1 MRLTQIQFFLAV
13 VESGSIRAAAR
24 KLGVSAPAVTKSVRE
39 LEEELHVQLFERT
52 QHGVVATRVGR
63 AFTARAHVV
72 QSELRKAEEECEEF
86 AGGSTGS
93 VTFGAGP
100 TPMFLVVPLALARFR
115 RKRPDARVRIVE
127 GLSPVILPMVRD
139 ETLDFALALRPVGE
153 LASRLR
159 FRPLY
164 RDTLAIA
171 VRKGHPLRNERSL
184 SKLQD
189 AEWLAFGAQWLAE
202 AVDRVFSAAALRAP
216 RSMTHCETFNSVFAL
231 LASTDMIAAL
241 PSRLLMSPF
250 GRGVLQQ
257 VPVAER
263 MPSNTQGIVTRADS
277 PLTPAASEMAKVAT
291 AVARQLAA
299 RE

>member
-1 MRLTQIQFFLAV
+1 MRLTQIEFFLAV

-24 KLGVSAPAVTKSVRE
+24 KLGVSAPGITKSLRE
-39 LEEELHVQLFERT
+39 LEEELHLQLFGRT
-52 QHGVVATRVGR
+52 QHGVVATRAGR
-63 AFTARAHVV
+63 AFAARARVV
-72 QSELRKAEEECEEF
+72 QSELRKAEEECAEL

-100 TPMFLVVPLALARFR
+100 TPMFLVVPQALAQFR

-127 GLSPVILPMVRD
+127 GLSPAILPMVRD

-159 FRPLY
+159 FRPLF

-184 SKLQD
+184 SQLQD
-189 AEWLAFGAQWLAE
+189 VEWLAFGANWVAA
-202 AVDRVFSAAALRAP
+202 AVDRVFSATGVRAP
-216 RSMTHCETFNSVFAL
+216 RSITHCETFNSVFAL
-231 LASTDMIAAL
+231 LVSTDMIAAL
-241 PSRLLMSPF
+241 PRRLLMSPF
-250 GRGVLQQ
+250 ARGVLQQ

-277 PLTPAASEMAKVAT
+277 PLTPAASEMAKVVT
-291 AVARQLAA
+291 AVARQLAL